1 MQTIGS
7 LFAVLA
13 VAFVIGVPLLAIAAI
28 VRVGSLS
35 RKMDGEAPQL
45 ISRIFGLEKRVAQL
59 EQALRAA
66 TLAPEAQQT
75 PPPPAVSPLLPAPLP
90 VAPIAA
96 KSAQPDSA
104 PLIQQPAEFVPPTV
118 AATRK
123 PQLPPPA
130 LSVPPSASKP
140 SAHNDNFEALVA
152 GRWLNY
158 VGILALLFAV
168 TFFLK
173 YAFDNDW
180 VGPRG
185 RVSIGLLLGSALYP
199 WSQRLL
205 SKGYKYFSEGIA
217 ALGAAVLYVSL
228 WAGWHYYQIF
238 SQSTAFTLMIVVTAA
253 TFVVAVGRNSE
264 RIALLAQIG
273 GLITPLLVSTGENH
287 EVALF
292 LYLLILGA
300 AVLSL
305 AWVRAWKSLLPVQFG
320 ATQIFF
326 WGWYSDFYREPALAI
341 TILFATLFFIL
352 FAAIPVVRGWR
363 DGELSSSE
371 IGVVLLNAI
380 SFPIALHQMLW
391 PQYRWILTAAIVA
404 LAAAHVGAE
413 RLLPAARNT
422 KTRTARILYAGLALT
437 FASLAIPICC
447 DGKWITIAWAVE
459 GLILIWSGF
468 TTKMPLM
475 RWAAFLLFVIVTG
488 RLVTISIPA
497 DTFVFNARFATFL
510 VAVACFFGASYFAK
524 QMGTEIGTEERT
536 VYLITAIAANVL
548 LIAALSL
555 EVWDFFGRTL
565 SLGIDRAHAQELAL
579 SALWLVYALGL
590 LALGA
595 LKKLPAVRWQALT
608 LLGVVIVKV
617 FVFDLSFLEKF
628 YRIVSFSLLGLALLL
643 ISFYY
648 QRQLAHRGAENKS

>member
-1 MQTIGS
+1 MPPSAILPV
-7 LFAVLA
+7 LFAVAIVLG
-13 VAFVIGVPLLAIAAI
+13 FPILAIIAVI
-28 VRVGSLS
+28 RVGALT
-35 RKMDGEAPQL
+35 RKTNAETPQL
-45 ISRIFGLEKRVAQL
+45 IARIFSLEGRVAQL
-59 EQALRAA
+59 EQSLRAA
-66 TLAPEAQQT
+66 TPINEPASAAPLEVAPPIPAAPPVVPVAAST
-75 PPPPAVSPLLPAPLP
+75 PPPAFVPQIHQPAAVVRP
-90 VAPIAA
+90 PIAG
-96 KSAQPDSA
+96 A
-104 PLIQQPAEFVPPTV
+104 P
-118 AATRK
+118 R

-130 LSVPPSASKP
+130 ISMPHSTPKS
-140 SAHNDNFEALVA
+140 SAHNDNLEALVA

-205 SKGYKYFSEGIA
+205 TKGYKYFSEGIA

-292 LYLLILGA
+292 TYLLILGA

-305 AWVRAWKSLLPVQFG
+305 AWLRAWKSLLPVQFG

-326 WGWYSDFYREPALAI
+326 WGWYSDFYREPAMAI
-341 TILFATLFFIL
+341 TILFATLFFFL

-371 IGVVLLNAI
+371 IGIVLLNAI

-391 PQYRWILTAAIVA
+391 PQYRWTLTAAILA
-404 LAAAHVGAE
+404 LGAAHVGAE
-413 RLLPAARNT
+413 RLLPPARTANT
-422 KTRTARILYAGLALT
+422 RLARILYAGLALT
-437 FASLAIPICC
+437 FASVAIPICC

-468 TTKMPLM
+468 TAKMPLM
-475 RWAAFLLFVIVTG
+475 RWAAFLLFMIVTG
-488 RLVTISIPA
+488 RLATISIPA
-497 DTFVFNARFATFL
+497 DTFMFNARFATFL
-510 VAVACFFGASYFAK
+510 VAVACFFCACYFAK
-524 QMGTEIGTEERT
+524 HMGTEIGTEERT
-536 VYLITAIAANVL
+536 MYLITAIAANLL

-555 EVWDFFGRTL
+555 EVWDVFGRTL
-565 SLGIDRAHAQELAL
+565 SLGIDRTHAQELAL
-579 SALWLVYALGL
+579 SALWLVYALAL
-590 LALGA
+590 LAVGA
-595 LKKLPAVRWQALT
+595 VKKLAVVRWQALT

-648 QRQLAHRGAENKS
+648 QRQLAGRGAENKS